1 MTDIKIFEVGGAVR
15 DRIRGFASKDID
27 FAVQAPSYEDMR
39 KYVVDSGADIFIE
52 HPEFVTI
59 RAKWCPPG
67 ISKPVPCDFTLCRKE
82 GEYLDNRHPSSCEPG
97 TIIEDLARRDF
108 TINAIAI
115 DCKTQEVIDPFGGIE
130 DIKKGLVKCVGDPY
144 KRFAEDALRIMRALR
159 FSICMEYDIHCTTHT
174 ALFYSLELLDNISAE
189 RIKDELHK
197 MFRYNSM
204 TALKELSK
212 FNRYQLSKMF
222 NERTGIWLEP
232 TMKEK

>member
-1 MTDIKIFEVGGAVR
+1 MTIRIFEVGGAVR
-15 DRIRGFASKDID
+15 DSFRGVKSKDLD
-27 FAVQAPSYEDMR
+27 YAVEAPSYADMR
-39 KYVVDSGADIFIE
+39 EKVIELGAQIYIE

-59 RAKWCPPG
+59 RANWNK
-67 ISKPVPCDFTLCRKE
+67 IPCDFTLCRKE

-108 TINAIAI
+108 TMNAIAVDTI
-115 DCKTQEVIDPFGGIE
+115 TQEVIDPFGGIE
-130 DIKKGLVKCVGDPY
+130 DIKHGLIKCVGDPF
-144 KRFAEDALRIMRALR
+144 KRFAEDALRIMRAIR
-159 FSICMEYDIHCTTHT
+159 FSICMEFDIHSTTHL
-174 ALFYSLELLDNISAE
+174 ALFASLELLDNISAE

-197 MFRYNSM
+197 MFRHNSM